1 MIIFMIIKVSILA
14 LVRITW
20 RCFLA
25 SVRLQANCYLMS
37 LRLVN
42 RYGSRAAMQ
51 QEYLRRKKMNTYQA
65 SHAPLCDALLYVRFL
80 LYRRGERKDGL
91 STPGHRK
98 QLSLSE

>member
-1 MIIFMIIKVSILA
+1 
-14 LVRITW
+14 
-20 RCFLA
+20 
-25 SVRLQANCYLMS
+25 
-37 LRLVN
+37 
-42 RYGSRAAMQ
+42 MQ